1 MKFVFWTCLSGDIF
15 LSVKNRM
22 IFKTEILP
30 QNVSQAF
37 KTCSLWKKQSVDFAT
52 VFEMLVSMSLKPI
65 ILQAFLF

>member
-1 MKFVFWTCLSGDIF
+1 
-15 LSVKNRM
+15 M

-52 VFEMLVSMSLKPI
+52 VFEMFVSMSLKPI